1 MNKYIMNKNER
12 VDALIQNIT
21 ILLQAIKLSNNEEA
35 CLAWLNDLEED
46 LEDVKRLIFKDL
58 FVRV

>member
-35 CLAWLNDLEED
+35 CLVWLNDLEED

>member
-1 MNKYIMNKNER
+1 MNKNER

>member
-21 ILLQAIKLSNNEEA
+21 ILLQTIKLSNNEEA

>member
-12 VDALIQNIT
+12 VDVLIQNIT
-21 ILLQAIKLSNNEEA
+21 ILLQFIKLSNNEEA

>member
-12 VDALIQNIT
+12 VDVLIQNIT
-21 ILLQAIKLSNNEEA
+21 ILLQVIKLSNNEEA

>member
-21 ILLQAIKLSNNEEA
+21 ILLQVIKLSNNEEA